1 MNVLVAKFLISATTR
16 NSIMLLNVNYQLL
29 CHIFYSKVNVDW
41 RTIGT
46 RIYTVYDGRERA
58 QRFQMCLN
66 ISNIA
71 SSVLS
76 HSLNA

>member
-41 RTIGT
+41 RVSLILGL
-46 RIYTVYDGRERA
+46 RIYLR
-58 QRFQMCLN
+58 
-66 ISNIA
+66 
-71 SSVLS
+71 
-76 HSLNA
+76 